1 MEGQQL
7 DLDTAINAL
16 AHREEYKYILWVI
29 EQEREGLFSD
39 LQKAKDP
46 NEVMKIAGGIARVDQ
61 ILDLLSP
68 TD

>member
-1 MEGQQL
+1 MEGPQL
-7 DLDTAINAL
+7 DLDTAIKAL

-68 TD
+68 PD

>member
-1 MEGQQL
+1 MDGLQL
-7 DLDTAINAL
+7 DLETAIKAL
-16 AHREEYKYILWVI
+16 CHRDEYKYILWVI

-68 TD
+68 PD